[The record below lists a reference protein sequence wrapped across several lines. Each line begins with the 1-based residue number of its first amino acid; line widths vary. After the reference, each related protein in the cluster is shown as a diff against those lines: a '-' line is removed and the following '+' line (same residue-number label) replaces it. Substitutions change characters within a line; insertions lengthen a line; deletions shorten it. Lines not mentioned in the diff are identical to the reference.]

1 MNKKKKSAAALAS
14 PDARKYIT
22 KKLSVQHINTPLRI
36 GQLKFSSITAIHT
49 KPENERRGRARCY
62 CCLQWFETLA
72 SFGLWVRPSAAAIKY
87 GLCRKCSDSLRILP
101 PNLQRKF
108 AEKCEKNLLNALEVK
123 IG

>member
-1 MNKKKKSAAALAS
+1 MKKRKTAEAVAS
-14 PDARKYIT
+14 SGGQKYIN
-22 KKLSVQHINTPLRI
+22 KNLSVQHINTPLRI

-49 KPENERRGRARCY
+49 KPKNERRGRARCY

-72 SFGLWVRPSAAAIKY
+72 GLGLWVRPGAAAIKY
-87 GLCRKCSDSLRILP
+87 GLCRSCSDSLRILP